1 MARKSRKNMQAVE
14 ETAIERS
21 SYNAAAYIRLS
32 VEDNKK
38 RGDSV
43 ESQKSIIQNYIDA
56 NPNIRLHDYYI
67 DNGTTGTNFDR
78 PAFRQMLSDAEKGVV
93 NCIIVKDL
101 SRFGRNVI
109 DTGYYIE
116 KFLPSLKV
124 RFIAVTDDFDSS
136 AENPGDGIILPLKN
150 MINEAYALDIGRK
163 IKAQQKQAMKSGE
176 FVGAR
181 PPYGYLKHPGNCH
194 QLIIDPESAPVV
206 KQIFQWAYEKVAL
219 NDIVRRLNEAQIE
232 PPNIYSQRKGIINF
246 RNLRS
251 NHYWQTFSVN
261 RILMEEAYTGDL
273 VQGKKQS
280 VNHKQMDTS
289 PDEWIIVR
297 GTHEPIISRDMFEAV
312 KAFRSQVAEEAKTH
326 PVTPYT
332 PNIFKGKIFCGHCGF
347 PLHRQKCS
355 RRKNKPVYVYHCLSN
370 SRKARGSCE
379 RYCIR
384 QELLIDTLLAF
395 IQKHAEIMF
404 GTSIKIRGMMLEAES
419 KRASAKS
426 ELAALRQKI
435 DRNSHILKSLY
446 ENLVTGIISENEY
459 HEMRADY
466 EGKLAGMLALAA
478 ELEHRCDDYLKQASE
493 YVELSDLI
501 CRVKSSDDI
510 TVDLVDKLIERI
522 SVFSDRSIEVDFRFS
537 SGLEQFCEALVL

>member
-1 MARKSRKNMQAVE
+1 MARKSRKNIPATE
-14 ETAIERS
+14 ETAIDSS

-43 ESQKSIIQNYIDA
+43 ESQKSIIQNYIA
-56 NPNIRLHDYYI
+56 VNPDIRLHGYYI

-78 PAFRQMLSDAEKGVV
+78 PSFRQMLSDAEKGVI

-124 RFIAVTDDFDSS
+124 RFIAVTDDYDSS

-163 IKAQQKQAMKSGE
+163 IKAQQRQAMQSGE
-176 FVGAR
+176 YVGAR
-181 PPYGYLKHPGNCH
+181 PPYGYLKHPDNCH
-194 QLIIDPESAPVV
+194 RLIIDPESAPIV
-206 KQIFQWAYEKVAL
+206 KQIFQWAYDKAAL
-219 NDIVRRLNEAQIE
+219 NDIVRRLNEAEIE

-246 RNLRS
+246 RNIRS

-280 VNHKQMDTS
+280 INHKQIETP

-312 KAFRSQVAEEAKTH
+312 KAYRNQVAEESKTH
-326 PVTPYT
+326 PVTHYT
-332 PNIFKGKIFCGHCGF
+332 PNIFKGKIYCGHCGF

-355 RRKNKPVYVYHCLSN
+355 RRKGKPVYVYHCLSN

-379 RYCIR
+379 SYSIR
-384 QELLIDTLLAF
+384 QELLIDTLLTF
-395 IQKHAEIMF
+395 IQKHAEIMI
-404 GTSIKIRGMMLEAES
+404 GMSIKMRGMMLEAEIKS
-419 KRASAKS
+419 ASAKS
-426 ELAALRQKI
+426 EIASLRQKI
-435 DRNSHILKSLY
+435 DRNSQILKSLY
-446 ENLVTGIISENEY
+446 ENLVTGIITKNEY
-459 HEMRADY
+459 HEMRTAY
-466 EGKLAGMLALAA
+466 EEKIEGMRALAA
-478 ELEHRCDDYLKQASE
+478 ELDHKRNDFLAKASDYIE
-493 YVELSDLI
+493 VSDMVSK
-501 CRVKSSDDI
+501 VKSSDDI
-510 TVDLVDKLIERI
+510 TAELVDMLVERI
-522 SVFSDRSIEVDFRFS
+522 SVFSDRSIEVNFRFN
-537 SGLEQFCEALVL
+537 SGLEPFCEALAL